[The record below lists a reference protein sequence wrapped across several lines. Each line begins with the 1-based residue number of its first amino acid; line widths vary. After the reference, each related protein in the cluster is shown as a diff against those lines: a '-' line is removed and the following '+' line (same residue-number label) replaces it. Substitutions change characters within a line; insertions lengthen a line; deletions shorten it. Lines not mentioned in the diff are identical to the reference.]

1 MIHST
6 WNNPPGA
13 NILPVALVV
22 LEWRQNKSGTAKK
35 QPPQQYTKPYSSSLH
50 ELSASVPSKSNRCRY
65 QRINGAMLLR
75 RSTRRS
81 PPTCPTSNFRVESS
95 TDGQTIKV
103 ICISYAVLDL
113 VLNSRHSWMERRIWK
128 NDEHGNGRLVERLN
142 PNVCVL
148 TNTYEYSSNSYESFV
163 ERNID
168 EP

>member
-1 MIHST
+1 MFHWRMIHST
-6 WNNPPGA
+6 WNNPPVA

-22 LEWRQNKSGTAKK
+22 LEWRQSKSGTAKK

-75 RSTRRS
+75 RSTRQ
-81 PPTCPTSNFRVESS
+81 PVLLPNFRVESS

-113 VLNSRHSWMERRIWK
+113 VLNSRHTSW
-128 NDEHGNGRLVERLN
+128 NDEHGRT
-142 PNVCVL
+142 
-148 TNTYEYSSNSYESFV
+148 TNMATVDWSCG
-163 ERNID
+163 
-168 EP
+168 